1 MELNDAQ
8 RAELEADVVTL
19 CQELIR
25 IPSVNFGEG
34 KGDEKAVAE
43 YVASK
48 LAEVG
53 IESTLYESAPNRV
66 SVVARIQGK
75 DLSRPGL
82 VVNGHLDVV
91 PANAADWSVDPFSGL
106 IKDGCIW
113 GRGAVDMK
121 NMDAMMLAVFRLWAR
136 HNYQPERTMVI
147 VFFADEEAGG
157 IYGSRWMAENYPEV
171 FAGCSETISEVG
183 GFSLTLNSGKRVYV
197 IETSQKGIE
206 WMKLTASGV
215 ASHGSVIN
223 DKNAVTRLADAVA
236 KVGNYKWPQRITK
249 TNELFFRKIAEL
261 SGKEYDPSNLQ
272 PLLDEVGSMSKM
284 IGATLNNTAN
294 PSMLEAGYKANV
306 IPQSASAVVDGRTLP
321 GYEKEL
327 LDTVRSLVGEH
338 VTVESLVS
346 DIPLEV
352 EFGGPLVDAMMNA
365 IKSEDPDGI
374 PIPYLLSG
382 GTDNKALAKLGI
394 LGYGFSPLKL
404 PADLDFVGLFHGID
418 ERVPIDSLQFGAR
431 TLHHFL
437 VHA

>member
-1 MELNDAQ
+1 MILNDAQ
-8 RAELEADVVTL
+8 RSELEADVVTL
-19 CQELIR
+19 CQELIQ

-43 YVASK
+43 YVAAK
-48 LAEVG
+48 LSEVG
-53 IESTLYESAPNRV
+53 IQSKIYESAPNRC
-66 SVVARIQGK
+66 SVVARIEGT
-75 DLSRPGL
+75 DATRAGL

-91 PANAADWSVDPFSGL
+91 PANAADWSVDPFSGV

-136 HNYQPERTMVI
+136 YGYRPNRTIVI

-157 IYGSRWMAENYPEV
+157 IYGSRWMADKHPEI

-183 GFSLTLNSGKRVYV
+183 GFSLTLTSGKRVYV

-206 WMKLTASGV
+206 WMKLTATGV

-223 DKNAVTRLADAVA
+223 NQNAVTRLADAVS
-236 KVGNYKWPQRITK
+236 KIGNFQWPQRITK
-249 TNELFFRKIAEL
+249 TNEVFFKKIAEL
-261 SGKEYDPSNLQ
+261 SGKSYDPNNLE
-272 PLLDEVGSMSKM
+272 PLLNEVGSMSKM

-321 GYEKEL
+321 GYEAEL
-327 LDTVRSLVGEH
+327 LDTVRKLVGEN
-338 VTVESLVS
+338 VKSLVS

-352 EFGGPLVDAMMNA
+352 EFGGALVDAMIAA
-365 IKSEDPDGI
+365 IKSEDPEGI

-404 PADLDFVGLFHGID
+404 PSDLDFVGLFHGID

-437 VHA
+437 VNA